1 MKKYKVVVTESVI
14 REDFTVVEA
23 ESEEEAEEMV
33 KTMWQQGE
41 VYFDDN
47 QTEIV
52 GDPELL
58 FVDACEVEEVE

>member
-14 REDFTVVEA
+14 REDFTIVEA

-41 VYFDDN
+41 VYFEPN
-47 QTEIV
+47 QTEIIAE
-52 GDPELL
+52 PLL
-58 FVDACEVEEVE
+58 TEVYAEEVE